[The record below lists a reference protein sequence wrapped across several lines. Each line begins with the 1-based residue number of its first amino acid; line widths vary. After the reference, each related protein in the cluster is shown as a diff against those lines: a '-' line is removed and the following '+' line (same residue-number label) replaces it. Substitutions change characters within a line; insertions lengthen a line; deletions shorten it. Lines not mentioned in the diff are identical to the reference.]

1 MANNKEQEIKV
12 FKFGQ
17 LKPSSAS
24 DVISPYR
31 PETIDPSLDFKKN
44 IPAEVIR
51 GEREFEKNSSFKIS
65 EMVREHRGIKRQEAE
80 DIEAHVEAEIQRRLE
95 AIAENARE
103 EGYQAGLDRGR
114 EEAYAEA
121 STQFE
126 VMIEDL
132 KNEVESIQ
140 TKSAELLEKNKQQIY
155 LLVKNLV
162 KWVAI
167 KEIDDKG
174 YLPKLLE
181 KLIYEINKKT
191 HLVIR
196 VNEAKFSE
204 MPEIIQNIE
213 TRLGTL
219 TNVRV
224 EIGPDLKF
232 DGLVIE
238 AENAIVDG
246 SLEAQ
251 FHSIDRIFE
260 QIGVGIDDN
269 I

>member
-1 MANNKEQEIKV
+1 MASNKEQDIKV

-24 DVISPYR
+24 DVVSPYR
-31 PETIDPSLDFKKN
+31 PEAIDPALDFKRK

-51 GEREFEKNSSFKIS
+51 GERELEKNSSFKIS

-80 DIEAHVEAEIQRRLE
+80 DIEAQVEAEVQRRLE
-95 AIAENARE
+95 NIAANARE
-103 EGYQAGLDRGR
+103 EGYQAGLERGR
-114 EEAYAEA
+114 EEAYAE
-121 STQFE
+121 SRTHFE
-126 VMIEDL
+126 TIVDDF
-132 KNEVESIQ
+132 KNEVESIAN
-140 TKSAELLEKNKQQIY
+140 KSAELLEHNKQQIY
-155 LLVKNLV
+155 LLVKNFV

-167 KEIDDKG
+167 KEIDDKS

-181 KLIYEINKKT
+181 KLIYEINQKT
-191 HLVIR
+191 HLIIR
-196 VNEAKFSE
+196 VNESKFSE
-204 MPEIIQNIE
+204 MPEIIQAIE
-213 TRLGTL
+213 KKLGVL

-224 EIGPDLKF
+224 EIGQDLKY
-232 DGLVIE
+232 DGLVVE

-260 QIGVGIDDN
+260 QIGVNRNDN
-269 I
+269 V